1 MSLSGKNVWLWTG
14 RPAGKDYLYGTGLAY
29 IVKAKFP
36 QKSLKP
42 TFWRAASGLHE
53 VKTKTKKLF

>member
-53 VKTKTKKLF
+53 VKTKK